1 MNKAEVD
8 TYREQLLDRL
18 TRLETKHEAHYE
30 VTKEIRVDVK
40 YQNGRV
46 RTVEKNQ
53 SWMFGGL
60 AGMTAVFGSLIA
72 WMKGYH

>member
-8 TYREQLLDRL
+8 TYRENLLNRL

-46 RTVEKNQ
+46 RSLENKQ
-53 SWMFGGL
+53 SWIFGGL
-60 AGMTAVFGSLIA
+60 AGITTVFGSLIA